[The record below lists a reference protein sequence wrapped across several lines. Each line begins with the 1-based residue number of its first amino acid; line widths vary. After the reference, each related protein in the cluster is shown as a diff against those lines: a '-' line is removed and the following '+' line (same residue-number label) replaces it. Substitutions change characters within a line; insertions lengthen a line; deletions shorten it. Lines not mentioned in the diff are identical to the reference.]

1 MRGILLIWQKMKI
14 NINHGY
20 MPLWWSDQDINDVKA
35 ALRYLGRL
43 YDWYESFHKKE
54 EHDAE

>member
-20 MPLWWSDQDINDVKA
+20 IPSWWSDQDIKDVKA
-35 ALRYLGRL
+35 ALKYLGRM
-43 YDWYESFHKKE
+43 YDWYTDSRGEE